1 MRILLAAICGFVLD
15 LILGD
20 PETLTPIHPV
30 VLMGRCITVL
40 ESLLRKFL
48 PKTRRGELL
57 GGTLLALILPVG
69 TLLTCCLVLM
79 LLERFAGPRG
89 EESPR

>member
-57 GGTLLALILPVG
+57 GSSQSVSG
-69 TLLTCCLVLM
+69 
-79 LLERFAGPRG
+79 AGRPLR
-89 EESPR
+89 